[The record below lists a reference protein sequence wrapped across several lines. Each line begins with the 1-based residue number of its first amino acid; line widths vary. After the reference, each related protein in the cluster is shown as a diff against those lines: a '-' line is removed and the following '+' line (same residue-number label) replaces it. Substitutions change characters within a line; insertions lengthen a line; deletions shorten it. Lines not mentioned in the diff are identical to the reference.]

1 MGWIQKNR
9 YVVLI
14 VATVVL
20 VIVWLFLTRK
30 TEFTVRVEKAKL
42 ENIANTIATNGKME
56 PRDNFQAFA
65 IAPAPVKHILVKEGD
80 QVRPGQLLVQLE
92 DADARARAA
101 SALAQL
107 RAAEANLSAV
117 GKGGTRE
124 EVLTIES
131 QTVKARAERDSAQR
145 NLTALKNL
153 QSTGSASAGEVQ
165 EAENRLKSAQAELS
179 LLEQKQSGRYS
190 TPEIARVQA
199 EAAQA
204 RAALSA
210 AQSELQNANIVAPRA
225 GTVYSLPVRQGAFV
239 NAGDLIVQVADTAKM
254 QVRAFVDEP
263 EIGKLSIGQKVSIT
277 WDAVPGRVWEGTVL
291 RVPTTVVTRGTRT
304 VGEVVCQVDNADKRL
319 LPNTNVSVSVTTSR
333 SDSALTIAREA
344 VIQDDNKKYVF
355 IVNNGH
361 LKRKEVETGIT
372 SLTRI
377 EIKRGLVKD
386 EAVALGAINAQP
398 MTEGAEVTVVEDIN

>member
-9 YVVLI
+9 FVVLI

-30 TEFTVRVEKAKL
+30 TELTVRVEKAKL

-56 PRDNFQAFA
+56 PQDNFQAFA
-65 IAPAPVKHILVKEGD
+65 IAPAPVKRILVKEGD

-199 EAAQA
+199 EASQA

-225 GTVYSLPVRQGAFV
+225 GTVYSLPVRQGTFV

-344 VIQDDNKKYVF
+344 VIQDDKKKYVF
-355 IVNNGH
+355 IVNDGH

-398 MTEGAEVTVVEDIN
+398 MTDGAEVTVVEDIN